1 MFVGEEG
8 IRGLDLELK
17 RGRVSLKLWGENHL
31 WGLEVE
37 TKAVAMEVS
46 QSVFVCVVYG
56 NIEMCVD

>member
-31 WGLEVE
+31 WGFEVD

-46 QSVFVCVVYG
+46 QSVFVC
-56 NIEMCVD
+56 CVWEY